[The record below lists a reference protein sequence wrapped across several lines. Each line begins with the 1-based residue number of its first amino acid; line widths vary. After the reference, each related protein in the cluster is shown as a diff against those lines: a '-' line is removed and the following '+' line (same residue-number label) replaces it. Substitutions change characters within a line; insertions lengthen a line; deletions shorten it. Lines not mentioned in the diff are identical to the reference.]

1 MSNIASMQESMNA
14 HTKQFLIGNKPNKIG
29 EDWAIVPI
37 GDDLYLSHSPALA
50 VATGKDVNGN
60 VWHLLGLAVQTDG
73 EKRNPLTEI
82 ENASTAQ
89 VKGLYKSWA
98 GRWVLVGNTEI
109 HMDCSG
115 MLGCFYT
122 TINEERWVSS
132 SLALL
137 QEIGGL
143 SPRRET
149 LKHKSGIEWYPLPM
163 SRFEGV
169 YKLLPSQV
177 LNLKTFHTEA
187 RALPKPVAPLS
198 YGEIL
203 EKLTEKLKR
212 AVVNV
217 SDLGKPIFIP
227 LTAGYDS
234 RLILAATRYAGIK
247 AESYTT
253 GHYYISDAD
262 VTLPFKLAEASGYRH
277 NYIEKATFSKEKE
290 ALYDYHTAGNTNDI
304 DRTKFSHGQWEPF
317 GKGDLI
323 FRGGLF
329 EIGRC
334 FYWNQMGADLSI
346 KSIMKAFG
354 FEYNPHSFNETA
366 LLEWVNWVKKTPTEG
381 LDWRDRFYLEQRVA
395 GWLSSIEQSL
405 DLTGTERFYI
415 VNCHD
420 IISLLLSIPV
430 EKRKTSQHHVDL
442 IEKMFPA
449 LLQYPF
455 NPSGPAFKKLQRIIS
470 IITRMPLP
478 ELYRKLKAKF
488 F

>member
-1 MSNIASMQESMNA
+1 V
-14 HTKQFLIGNKPNKIG
+14 T
-29 EDWAIVPI
+29 
-37 GDDLYLSHSPALA
+37 
-50 VATGKDVNGN
+50 TGIDVNGGI
-60 VWHLLGLAVQTDG
+60 WHLLGLAVQTDAT
-73 EKRNPLTEI
+73 KADPLTEI
-82 ENASTAQ
+82 GKAST
-89 VKGLYKSWA
+89 VDVTKLYTSWA
-98 GRWVLVGNTEI
+98 GRWVLVGNTEV

-122 TINEERWVSS
+122 TINEERWISS
-132 SLALL
+132 SLAIL
-137 QEIGGL
+137 QEIGRL

-149 LKHKSGIEWYPLPM
+149 LKHKDGLEWYPLPL

-187 RALPKPVAPLS
+187 RALPKPIAGLS
-198 YGEIL
+198 YDAIL
-203 EKLTEKLKR
+203 EKLTEKLKC
-212 AVVNV
+212 AIVNV
-217 SDLGKPIFIP
+217 SGSGGPIFIP

-234 RLILAATRYAGIK
+234 RVILAAAQYAGIK

-253 GHYYISDAD
+253 GHYYISHAD
-262 VTLPFKLAEASGYRH
+262 VTLPFKLAATVGYRH
-277 NYIEKATFSKEKE
+277 NYIKKAAFSKEKE

-334 FYWNQMGADLSI
+334 FYWDKMGADLTI
-346 KSIMKAFG
+346 KSIMKAVG
-354 FEYNPHSFNETA
+354 YDSNPGSFNETA
-366 LLEWVNWVKKTPTEG
+366 LLEWVNWVKQTPTEG

-415 VNCHD
+415 INSHN

-430 EKRKTSQHHVDL
+430 EKRKTSQHHIDL
-442 IEKMFPA
+442 IEKMFPD
-449 LLQYPF
+449 LLKYPF
-455 NPSGPAFKKLQRIIS
+455 NLTGPPLKKLQQIIS
-470 IITRMPLP
+470 KASRMSLP
-478 ELYRKLKAKF
+478 ELYRKVKAKF